1 MKSSI
6 FLAANS
12 NSYFKKKVVNKIVH
26 ELNTSKLNNLKYNIK
41 QLIYQNYN
49 DIDKFLKINAIKNN
63 LNIIIFV
70 DMPDLSLSELL
81 EIKSMVK
88 LFQVFG
94 DIPEHYNS
102 FYKYTQFIYDGLIIE
117 EPEYKSFFDIF
128 GSPTFDGSIFNNET
142 AKILGKKE
150 TYKSFIPLDQRI
162 YDFSFIGRLD
172 RPGRKTILNSL
183 KKYFNNI
190 YIYDSSKG
198 IISDQKLEE
207 VVRNSKYLFN
217 STSIQPLSPYGFNNF
232 PERLQLQRKSRIL
245 EYARYGCII
254 FSEILPQKVY
264 KTFSKKIIPVIEV
277 PRGVNY
283 GYYCSNFLKRSDF
296 DFDLLSKK
304 TYESVYQTYR
314 IKNINL
320 FFINFLEEI
329 DLNSKKYN
337 EHNLS
342 KNEKEIIHYNY
353 FQWFFFQRFKFILNS
368 EVKILSKLF
377 LITRFAYKYLIHKRE
392 ISYLFTIKLLVNIFL
407 SFISKIKRVIFK

>member
-6 FLAANS
+6 FLAAHS
-12 NSYFKKKVVNKIVH
+12 NSYFKKKVINKIVH
-26 ELNTSKLNNLKYNIK
+26 ELNTSKLNNLKYDIK
-41 QLIYQNYN
+41 QLIYQTSY
-49 DIDKFLKINAIKNN
+49 DINKFLKINAIKNN

-81 EIKSMVK
+81 EIKSIVK

-128 GSPTFDGSIFNNET
+128 GSPTFDGSIFCNET

-150 TYKSFIPLDQRI
+150 TYKSFVPLDQRI

-183 KKYFNNI
+183 KKYFKNI
-190 YIYDSSKG
+190 YIHDSSKG

-217 STSIQPLSPYGFNNF
+217 STSTQPLRPIGFNNF

-254 FSEILPQKVY
+254 FSETLPQKVF
-264 KTFSKKIIPVIEV
+264 KTFSKKIRPVIEV

-283 GYYCSNFLKRSDF
+283 GNYCSNFLKRNDF
-296 DFDLLSKK
+296 DFEKLSREI
-304 TYESVYQTYR
+304 YESVYQTYK
-314 IKNINL
+314 IKNIDL
-320 FFINFLEEI
+320 FFLNFFRR
-329 DLNSKKYN
+329 DKS
-337 EHNLS
+337 
-342 KNEKEIIHYNY
+342 
-353 FQWFFFQRFKFILNS
+353 
-368 EVKILSKLF
+368 
-377 LITRFAYKYLIHKRE
+377 
-392 ISYLFTIKLLVNIFL
+392 
-407 SFISKIKRVIFK
+407 